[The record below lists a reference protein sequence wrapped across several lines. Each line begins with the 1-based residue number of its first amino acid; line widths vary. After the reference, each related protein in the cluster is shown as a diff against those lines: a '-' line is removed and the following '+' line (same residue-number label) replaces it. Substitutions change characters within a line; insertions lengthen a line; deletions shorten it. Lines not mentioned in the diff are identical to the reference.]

1 MMNDKILTAL
11 VVSALMHVALVLN
24 LKFINC
30 NLSKYNIKAELTA
43 PNLSTDVLQVGF
55 LVLSQPKPQSIQ
67 NELELTGHD
76 RNKEETHAQFER
88 SQEVQL
94 EPEIIEHGL
103 PLNNATV
110 NTSNSGDKLTNKQ
123 YYKSSEVDMSAIP
136 IHGIEQPTMLSGS
149 KLLEVYQLRVFIS
162 KNGIVDRV
170 VNLNKDRDSQL
181 FYSQVEEQV
190 KNLTFIPAKKNG
202 VAVDSYIDITLEN
215 K

>member
-1 MMNDKILTAL
+1 MNDKILTAL